1 VRPIA
6 SFSAMFVWAILLI
19 AVVGIA
25 VSLTQGAWAPTVA
38 WAIVASAAAA
48 GLIRLRHR
56 QIGSTRTL
64 RAVPAR
70 RIHRAKHDKNDHI

>member
-1 VRPIA
+1 MRPIA

-38 WAIVASAAAA
+38 WAIARKRGRGWSDTSA
-48 GLIRLRHR
+48 
-56 QIGSTRTL
+56 T
-64 RAVPAR
+64 PADR
-70 RIHRAKHDKNDHI
+70 